1 MSDNSNQTA
10 TAVQKFFETRSIKRI
25 SKDGVNQNFNIV
37 NDDNNVLSDGVTVS
51 CWKNHLCFSG
61 AYGTCVF
68 KVSGTSN
75 LLDLF
80 SSESI
85 SAEYA
90 KEKMVASS
98 FNDDSQLEFAV
109 GIIKHFAQSLNL

>member
-1 MSDNSNQTA
+1 MSNNSKDTA
-10 TAVQKFFETRSIKRI
+10 TSVQRFFETRSIKRI

-37 NDDNNVLSDGVTVS
+37 DGDNNVLSNGVTVS

-68 KVSGTSN
+68 KVSGTNN

-85 SAEYA
+85 SAAYA

-98 FNDDSQLEFAV
+98 FDSYEQLDFAV
-109 GIIKHFAQSLNL
+109 GIIKHLAKSLNL